1 MQNFDS
7 VSYVNQGVLCQ
18 KKKCRPAMRARPPA
32 NGSATAGEAARGGG
46 RLAHALPQAP
56 GRRRRR
62 AACKPSHLRRGPERR
77 HGVGTHTDGGI
88 GFSNFFFFCCL
99 SVCLGQAPLW
109 ITPRVLCYQSMY
121 PCASSNEQ
129 NPPCAAAAPPP
140 SLLTHRILCK

>member
-1 MQNFDS
+1 
-7 VSYVNQGVLCQ
+7 LP

-88 GFSNFFFFCCL
+88 GFSNFFFFLL
-99 SVCLGQAPLW
+99 SVCLSRAGTFVDHATRAMLS
-109 ITPRVLCYQSMY
+109 IYV
-121 PCASSNEQ
+121 
-129 NPPCAAAAPPP
+129 
-140 SLLTHRILCK
+140 SLRLKQRTKSTVCCRRATSISPDTSHSLQINRRIYDR